1 MLACGH
7 SGDATDVVRS
17 AAPALVCARTQ
28 TQRKHT
34 VTRRSTS
41 AEYKRLAMDNGF
53 GRSIVTALH
62 HYRGQQLGMKVGG
75 AISLMLRTAGMM
87 NACDDERASPPGGLS
102 VERGVFQ
109 LGGAFL
115 QVQIECTRAIAEL
128 IGPRYA
134 MDVPAAREFLE

>member
-1 MLACGH
+1 
-7 SGDATDVVRS
+7 
-17 AAPALVCARTQ
+17 
-28 TQRKHT
+28 
-34 VTRRSTS
+34 
-41 AEYKRLAMDNGF
+41 
-53 GRSIVTALH
+53 
-62 HYRGQQLGMKVGG
+62 
-75 AISLMLRTAGMM
+75 MLRTAGMM
-87 NACDDERASPPGGLS
+87 NACDDERASPPGELS